1 MQGIQMSTLLFKM
14 SQVREQKLQEEA
26 GESELLVEMLAADE
40 AGVVDRTN
48 LPTNAAE
55 EMVE

>member
-14 SQVREQKLQEEA
+14 SQVREQKLEQES
-26 GESELLVEMLAADE
+26 GENVLLVGMLAADE